1 MSSEKSLKSQN
12 GVSLWVLFLFNIVL
26 LIFLLFANSFNGAE
40 LSLKLFLSLR
50 SAGLIVAYIIVFV
63 VNGQVSASAK
73 AKLVFLRF
81 KDPLPGCR
89 AFSRHGKNDHRV
101 NMDALTRLHGSL
113 PNLPREQNQ
122 LWYKIYKS
130 HASDV
135 TVIKS
140 HRDFLLARDMT
151 SMSVLFLVFAG
162 IPAIFLSNWPWNFS
176 YFALLLL
183 IYLVM
188 SNLARNHGCRFVT
201 NVLALESVK

>member
-1 MSSEKSLKSQN
+1 MSAEKSLKSQN
-12 GVSLWVLFLFNIVL
+12 GISLWTLFLFNVIL
-26 LIFLLFANSFNGAE
+26 LISLLFANSFSGAE
-40 LSLKLFLSLR
+40 VSLKLFFSLR

-63 VNGQVSASAK
+63 VNGQLSASAK
-73 AKLVFLRF
+73 AKLVFLRI

-89 AFSRHGKNDHRV
+89 VFSLHGKNDYRV
-101 NMDALTRLHGSL
+101 NMDALTRLHGNL
-113 PNLPREQNQ
+113 PNTPREENQ

-130 HASDV
+130 HASDI
-135 TVIKS
+135 TIIKS

-151 SMSVLFLVFAG
+151 SMAFLFLVFAG
-162 IPAIFLSNWPWNFS
+162 IPAMFLSGWPWNLF
-176 YFALLLL
+176 YFAVLLL